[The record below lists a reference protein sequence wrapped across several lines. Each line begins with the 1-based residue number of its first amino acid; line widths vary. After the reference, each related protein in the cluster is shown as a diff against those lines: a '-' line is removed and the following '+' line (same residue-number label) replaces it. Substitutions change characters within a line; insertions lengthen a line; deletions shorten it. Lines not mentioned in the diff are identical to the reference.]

1 MPAYL
6 PHSGDDQA
14 IAVLG
19 IGFLGLLC
27 ARYWRITLAIAAAL
41 LIGAGLVA
49 LNVILDLRVLHQ
61 VIGYLHELRHLF
73 GG

>member
-6 PHSGDDQA
+6 PHSGDYQA

-19 IGFLGLLC
+19 IGFLGILC
-27 ARYWRITLAIAAAL
+27 ARYWRVTLAIATAL
-41 LIGAGLVA
+41 LIAAGLIT

-61 VIGYLHELRHLF
+61 VIGYLHDVRDLF
-73 GG
+73 G

>member
-6 PHSGDDQA
+6 PHSGDEQA

-27 ARYWRITLAIAAAL
+27 ARYWRVTLTIATAL

-61 VIGYLHELRHLF
+61 VIGYLQELRRLF